1 MREPADPAHP
11 VRAPLPFEAALEL
24 PWLAPSAASLA
35 ALACPSPAAA
45 WNHVRND
52 PGLILMILR
61 PPAPAWKPASPL
73 AAAECHDWFD
83 RLRSQLQLP
92 PCGLMASSTGP
103 TQRIVHFSRC
113 CAQVCQDLAAKHQL
127 CHPNR
132 AWVAGLLLP
141 LGWLAMCAVAPEQV
155 DGLLQPLSAGE
166 SWIERQCDQW
176 GMRHAALVRRL
187 GRAWDLPDW
196 LTVILGSPGLQ
207 EQEIVARGAEPS
219 LWHLLRV
226 AVDLL
231 REIGQDLGLVHP
243 EEGRESLQRLG
254 LTPAM
259 VDLGWARNICQQASR
274 DAMGWENPYHQPL
287 LTQVLSLAG
296 ENRRLRDAPRQRRLE
311 DEIDQLHDS
320 LETHQQQKAMQL
332 HRDKLE
338 ALAEFA
344 AGAGHEINN
353 PLAVVSGQA
362 QYLLTHE
369 STWFT
374 EEGQPQVRKSLQTV
388 IAQTR
393 RVHSLLREIMLFA
406 RPAAPTLHWTDLPSL
421 LAEVSAAHQDLA
433 HQKRVRIDLQL
444 GFDRLEVRM
453 DAEQMRQALSCLLRN
468 AIEAAPIEGW
478 ARLVLHHPAAADPI
492 DVFVE
497 DSGPGPDPLQRDHL
511 FDPFFSGRNA
521 GRGHGMGLPIA
532 WRLARLQGGDVW
544 LARGEPG
551 QPTRFVLR
559 LPSGDPQVLPIRLA
573 S

>member
-1 MREPADPAHP
+1 MREPADPAQP
-11 VRAPLPFEAALEL
+11 VRVPLPFEAVLEL

-45 WNHVRND
+45 WNHVRYD
-52 PGLILMILR
+52 PGLVLMLLR
-61 PPAPAWKPASPL
+61 PPAPAWKPEYPL
-73 AAAECHDWFD
+73 AAIERHEWFD
-83 RLRSQLQLP
+83 RVRSQLQQS
-92 PCGLMASSTGP
+92 PCGLLASSTGP
-103 TQRIVHFSRC
+103 AQVIVHFSRC
-113 CAQVCQDLAAKHQL
+113 CAQVCHDLATKHQV

-132 AWVAGLLLP
+132 AWVAGMLVP
-141 LGWLAMCAVAPEQV
+141 LGWLAMCAVAPDQV
-155 DGLLQPLSAGE
+155 GLLLQPWTGGE
-166 SWIERQCDQW
+166 SWTERQCDLW

-196 LTVILGSPGLQ
+196 LTVTLGSPGLQ
-207 EQEIVARGAEPS
+207 GQEILARGAEPS

-226 AVDLL
+226 AVDLV
-231 REIGQDLGLVHP
+231 REAGQDLGLVHP
-243 EEGRESLQRLG
+243 EQGRESLHQLG
-254 LTPAM
+254 LTPAL
-259 VDLGWARNICQQASR
+259 VDRDSVRNACQQTSR

-287 LTQVLSLAG
+287 LTQVLSLAA
-296 ENRRLRDAPRQRRLE
+296 ENCGLRDAPRQRRLE
-311 DEIDQLHDS
+311 EEIDQLHDA
-320 LETHQQQKAMQL
+320 LEAHQQQKAMQL

-369 STWFT
+369 SNWFT
-374 EEGQPQVRKSLQTV
+374 EEGQPQVRKALQTV

-393 RVHSLLREIMLFA
+393 RMHGLLREVMLFA
-406 RPAAPTLHWTDLPSL
+406 RPAAPTLLWTDLPSL
-421 LAEVSAAHQDLA
+421 LAEVSAEQQDLA
-433 HQKRVRIDLQL
+433 NQKRVRIDLQL
-444 GFDRLEVRM
+444 GFDRLEVRI

-468 AIEAAPIEGW
+468 AIEAAPAEGW
-478 ARLVLHHPAAADPI
+478 ARLVLHHPTAADPI

-497 DSGPGPDPLQRDHL
+497 DNGPGPDPLQREHL